1 MLDTGPNDD
10 TAHDDD
16 TARNDDTGSN
26 DPVRSTPRSPA
37 LVALVVVVGLEFAA
51 LVVVTIVLVV
61 ELVIAP
67 ASSLASGIAL
77 TLLSAI
83 AALWLGALFIG
94 LRNGR
99 PWVRSGIIV
108 WQVLQGAIAIGAFQ
122 GIFRVPAVG
131 WLLLIPALL
140 GITLV
145 LSRPVTDALA
155 RPAE

>member
-1 MLDTGPNDD
+1 VHDTTPNESEP
-10 TAHDDD
+10 
-16 TARNDDTGSN
+16 RE
-26 DPVRSTPRSPA
+26 RRSPA
-37 LVALVVVVGLEFAA
+37 LVALLVVVGVELAA
-51 LVVVTIVLVV
+51 LAVVTIVLLV
-61 ELVIAP
+61 EVIVAP

-77 TLLSAI
+77 TILAAI

-94 LRNGR
+94 LRNRR

-108 WQVLQGAIAIGAFQ
+108 WQVLQGALAIGAFQ
-122 GIFRVPAVG
+122 GVFRVPAVG